1 MSLEQLLYAAK
12 GGTESM
18 SKGGISRRTF
28 LKASAVAGGG
38 LLLSFSLPA
47 LMRNAEAATANTFAP
62 NAFIRIDRQGRVT
75 LVVHQVEMGQG
86 TYTSLPMLLAEEL
99 EVDLAQ
105 VHLEHAP
112 PDDKLYANPL
122 IGFQMTGGSTSVRSA
137 WDPLRRAGATA
148 RTMLVS
154 AACATWNVD
163 SNSCRA
169 EKGEVIH
176 VPTGRKLNYG
186 ALVDKAA
193 TLPVPDQ
200 VVLKDPKDFKLIGT
214 PAKRL
219 DSQDKVN
226 GKAEF
231 SIDVKVP
238 GMKIATVA
246 ACPVFGGKLA
256 GVDEAKAKAVKG
268 VHRVVRLDDAVA
280 VVADHMW
287 AAKQGLAA
295 LDIRWDEG
303 PNAKLSS
310 ADIVQQLEVASQ
322 KPGVVARKD
331 GDVAKAMAGAAQTVE
346 AVYQVPFLAHATMEP
361 LNCTVQVRKDGC
373 DVWVGTQ
380 VATRAQAT
388 AAQVTGLPPE
398 KVRVHNHLLG
408 GGFGRRLEVDFITQ
422 AVQIAKQVAG
432 PVKVIWSREEDIQHG
447 IYRPYYYDRLAAGL
461 DGQGMPIAWSH
472 RVTASSI
479 LARWFPPA
487 FKDGLD
493 PDAVDGAVDLPYALP
508 NVLVEYVRQEPP
520 GIVTGWWRGVGPTHN
535 IFMVESFIDELAGA
549 AKKDPVEY
557 RRALLGKSLRARAV
571 LDLATEKAGWGQPLP
586 QGHGRGVSVQHAFGS
601 YLAQVAEVAVSKE
614 GEVRVQRVVCAVDC
628 GMTVNPD
635 TVKAQMEG
643 GIIFGITAALYGEIT
658 IKDGRVEQNNFYDYR
673 ILGINEAPV
682 VEVYLVKSAEAPGG
696 IGEPGTA
703 AIAPAVTN
711 AIFAA
716 TGKRTRKLPV
726 KPDQLRSA

>member
-1 MSLEQLLYAAK
+1 MSLEQRLYAAE
-12 GGTESM
+12 GGAESI
-18 SKGGISRRTF
+18 SKGGISRRAF
-28 LKASAVAGGG
+28 LKASAAAGGG

-47 LMRNAEAATANTFAP
+47 LMRNAEAAETPTANTFAP

-105 VHLEHAP
+105 VQVEPAP

-122 IGFQMTGGSTSVRSA
+122 LGFQATGGSTSVRGA
-137 WDPLRRAGATA
+137 WEPLRRAGAAA
-148 RTMLVS
+148 RSMLVS

-200 VVLKDPKDFKLIGT
+200 VALKDPKDFKLIGT

-226 GKAEF
+226 GKAQY

-256 GVDEAKAKAVKG
+256 GVDEAKAKAIKG
-268 VHRVVRLDDAVA
+268 VHQVVRLDDAVA

-303 PNAKLSS
+303 PNAKLST
-310 ADIVQQLEVASQ
+310 ADIVQQLEAASQ
-322 KPGVVARKD
+322 KPGVVARKESPAQ
-331 GDVAKAMAGAAQTVE
+331 GDMAKVMAGAAQKVE
-346 AVYQVPFLAHATMEP
+346 AIYQVPFLAHATMEP
-361 LNCTVQVRKDGC
+361 LNCTVHVRKDGC

-398 KVRVHNHLLG
+398 KIRVHNHLLG

-422 AVQIAKQVAG
+422 AVQIAKQVDG
-432 PVKVIWSREEDIQHG
+432 PVKVD
-447 IYRPYYYDRLAAGL
+447 
-461 DGQGMPIAWSH
+461 
-472 RVTASSI
+472 
-479 LARWFPPA
+479 
-487 FKDGLD
+487 LD
-493 PDAVDGAVDLPYALP
+493 PRRRHPARHLP
-508 NVLVEYVRQEPP
+508 
-520 GIVTGWWRGVGPTHN
+520 
-535 IFMVESFIDELAGA
+535 
-549 AKKDPVEY
+549 
-557 RRALLGKSLRARAV
+557 ALL
-571 LDLATEKAGWGQPLP
+571 
-586 QGHGRGVSVQHAFGS
+586 
-601 YLAQVAEVAVSKE
+601 
-614 GEVRVQRVVCAVDC
+614 
-628 GMTVNPD
+628 
-635 TVKAQMEG
+635 
-643 GIIFGITAALYGEIT
+643 
-658 IKDGRVEQNNFYDYR
+658 
-673 ILGINEAPV
+673 
-682 VEVYLVKSAEAPGG
+682 
-696 IGEPGTA
+696 
-703 AIAPAVTN
+703 
-711 AIFAA
+711 
-716 TGKRTRKLPV
+716 
-726 KPDQLRSA
+726 LRSARRRPRRTGHADRLEPSCHRVLDPCALVAAGVQGRARSRCRGRCSGAALCASERPGGLRPSGAAGYCHGLVARCRTHAQHLRGGELHRRARGGCPARIRSNTAAPCSASRRAPGRCSIWRRRRPPGVGHCRRATVVACPCSTPLAAIWHRSRK